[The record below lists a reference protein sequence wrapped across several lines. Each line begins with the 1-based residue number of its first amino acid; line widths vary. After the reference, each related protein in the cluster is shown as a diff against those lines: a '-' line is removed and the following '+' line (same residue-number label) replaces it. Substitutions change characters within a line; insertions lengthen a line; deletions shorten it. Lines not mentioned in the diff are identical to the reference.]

1 MKNKILLIGLV
12 AASIAFSSCN
22 IKKNSIPIVE
32 DSRPTFNENSSNHEK
47 QNQTQKF
54 FLPYTGEETS
64 KENAD
69 KVAFMAIIENS
80 TDSRPQSGISKAD
93 FTFETMAEGGIPR
106 FISLFQKNTVKEIG
120 PIRSARSYFID
131 ISKEFKLPFAHC
143 GGSEDA
149 LNSIKAQNLMSLNE
163 MANGSY
169 YWRDKTRKAPHNL
182 YTSSEKL
189 IELIKNKNYAN
200 NKDVN
205 IKFDNEYWEN
215 DSLPNANMVKL
226 ILNRFYN
233 THYEFQDSR
242 YIKYMDNVKT
252 IDKAYNEPVAVK
264 NIVIQK
270 TSITL
275 NKDKIHVDIPLVGK
289 GEGYVISNG
298 KYQKINWF
306 REGINSPTIL
316 KDLDGKE
323 VPLSE
328 GNTWWNIIDKN
339 NVVEIK

>member
-1 MKNKILLIGLV
+1 MKNKLLLIGLV
-12 AASIAFSSCN
+12 TASIAFSSCN
-22 IKKNSIPIVE
+22 IGKKSVPSLDDTI
-32 DSRPTFNENSSNHEK
+32 PTFNENISSYEK
-47 QNQTQKF
+47 QNQIQKF

-149 LNSIKAQNLMSLNE
+149 LNSIKAQNLISLNE
-163 MANGSY
+163 MTNGSY

-189 IELIKNKNYAN
+189 IELIKKKNYT
-200 NKDVN
+200 NKENVK
-205 IKFDNEYWEN
+205 IKFDSEYWGN
-215 DSLPNANMVKL
+215 DTLPKANMVKL
-226 ILNRFYN
+226 TLNRFYN
-233 THYEFQDSR
+233 THYEFQDGR
-242 YIKYMDNVKT
+242 YMKYMDNVKT

-264 NIVIQK
+264 NVVIQK

-298 KYQKINWF
+298 KYQRINWF
-306 REGINSPTIL
+306 REGLDSPTIL
-316 KDLDGKE
+316 KDLEGKE

-339 NVVEIK
+339 NMVDIK

>member
-12 AASIAFSSCN
+12 TASIAFSACN
-22 IKKNSIPIVE
+22 VGKKSVPPVD
-32 DSRPTFNENSSNHEK
+32 DSKPTFNENISNFEK

-69 KVAFMAIIENS
+69 KAAFMAIIENS
-80 TDSRPQSGISKAD
+80 TDARPQSGISKAD

-106 FISLFQKNTVKEIG
+106 FIALFQKNTVKEIG

-163 MANGSY
+163 MTNGSY

-189 IELIKNKNYAN
+189 IELIKKKNYT
-200 NKDVN
+200 NKESEK
-205 IKFDNEYWEN
+205 IKFDSEYWEN
-215 DSLPNANMVKL
+215 DTLPKANMVKL
-226 ILNRFYN
+226 TLNRFYN
-233 THYEFQDSR
+233 THYEFQDGR
-242 YIKYMDNVKT
+242 YMKYMDNVKT

-264 NIVIQK
+264 NVVIQK

-298 KYQKINWF
+298 KYQRINWF
-306 REGINSPTIL
+306 KESLGSPTIL

>member
-12 AASIAFSSCN
+12 TASIAFSSCN
-22 IKKNSIPIVE
+22 VGKKSVPSVGE
-32 DSRPTFNENSSNHEK
+32 SKPTFNENISNFER

-64 KENAD
+64 KENVD

-80 TDSRPQSGISKAD
+80 TDARPQSGISKAD

-106 FISLFQKNTVKEIG
+106 FIALFQKNTVKEIG

-163 MANGSY
+163 MTNGSY

-189 IELIKNKNYAN
+189 IELIKKKNYT
-200 NKDVN
+200 NKEN
-205 IKFDNEYWEN
+205 EKIKFDSEYWEN
-215 DSLPNANMVKL
+215 DALPKANMVKL
-226 ILNRFYN
+226 TLNRFYN
-233 THYEFQDSR
+233 THYEFQDGR
-242 YIKYMDNVKT
+242 YMKYMDNVKT

-264 NIVIQK
+264 NVVIQK

-298 KYQKINWF
+298 KYQRINWF
-306 REGINSPTIL
+306 KESLDSPTIL